1 MIHALRAVAVQ
12 AGGAAAWQ
20 SLKNWADCMVLGMEV
35 VMAAAG
41 MMAIAIA
48 PGTQARTM
56 R

>member
-20 SLKNWADCMVLGMEV
+20 ALKNWTDCMVLDMEV
-35 VMAAAG
+35 VMAAG

-56 R
+56 W